1 MTSKI
6 QHTIMDCFIV
16 SIILTIFGSPFIYT
30 KLYTDFEIM
39 GIIIGGSIHLLG
51 LYILYHY
58 TTKEYPFEIPT
69 TSTTPSTT
77 QQYSTTPSTTQHVS
91 TTKHNSNIKFHDFDC
106 EYCNGTGTSVSPS
119 RETDYGF
126 TNTQFND
133 CIMCNGKG
141 SIKTPIQITDT
152 CSKCNGKGKIIKEI
166 TDTQYNSNYT
176 QRWNVTTTEESTCD
190 NCNGLGFFYKS
201 LQFIY
206 CTHCWNGKITQW
218 IKQPDGSEIAQ
229 SETCTVCNGY
239 GKVLNSS
246 TFTNMSLN
254 DEQQHINNY
263 NNSTIQSL
271 SIVHKSV

>member
-1 MTSKI
+1 MMTQNTQVKVTIWLFISILFSGLFGTTIHQKI
-6 QHTIMDCFIV
+6 
-16 SIILTIFGSPFIYT
+16 LKNFGSTALLISV
-30 KLYTDFEIM
+30 
-39 GIIIGGSIHLLG
+39 GVHLLG
-51 LYILYHY
+51 LGILWYY
-58 TTKEYPFEIPT
+58 STRQCEIPLN
-69 TSTTPSTT
+69 PNK
-77 QQYSTTPSTTQHVS
+77 QQYSTTPCTTQQYS
-91 TTKHNSNIKFHDFDC
+91 TTKHNSNIKFHYFDC
-106 EYCNGTGTSVSPS
+106 DDCNGTGTSVSPS

-133 CIMCNGKG
+133 CLTCNGKG

-201 LQFIY
+201 LHFIY

-271 SIVHKSV
+271 SIVHHKSV